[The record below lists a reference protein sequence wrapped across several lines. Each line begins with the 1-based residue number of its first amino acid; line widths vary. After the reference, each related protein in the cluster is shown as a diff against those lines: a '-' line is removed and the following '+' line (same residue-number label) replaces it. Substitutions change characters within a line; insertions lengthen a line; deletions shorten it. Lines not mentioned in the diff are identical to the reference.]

1 MKLVVTADYEESLA
15 RLVRG
20 DADAAALNYHVGAVL
35 AARLYPGQVTMP
47 RIFFNQ
53 TPVGLGVFEVRYS
66 PLTDERDNVLG
77 VIGVAT
83 DITENRRAEVSIRE
97 SEERYRELF
106 ENANDIIYTHDL
118 QGNFTSLNRTGERI
132 TGYIA

>member
-1 MKLVVTADYEESLA
+1 
-15 RLVRG
+15 
-20 DADAAALNYHVGAVL
+20 
-35 AARLYPGQVTMP
+35 
-47 RIFFNQ
+47 
-53 TPVGLGVFEVRYS
+53 VFEVYADTPQVGENIRRALKGESFTSAVSIGELVFDVRYS

-83 DITENRRAEVSIRE
+83 DITDSRRAEASIRE

-118 QGNFTSLNRTGERI
+118 QGNFTSLNRSGERI
-132 TGYIA
+132 TGYSREETERR